1 MLPKRM
7 RAVILILF
15 LVGIIPLAGA
25 SADVGPKPSM
35 EFTFNQEFSGTPV
48 TITSGILFE
57 CEQPDCQDASPLQ
70 ELGPQRF
77 SCAAITCS
85 ALAYGFSPFHKLEI
99 HFSDGI
105 TRTSNIFKTSQFQAS
120 YKVSIRQNDLLVTPK
135 FSLNLFTPL
144 TYVLICSGCLAGIV
158 ILVIL
163 IVGLVRSSAR
173 KK

>member
-1 MLPKRM
+1 MLPKRIL
-7 RAVILILF
+7 AVILIFF
-15 LVGIIPLAGA
+15 LVGIIPPAGV

-35 EFTFNQEFSGTPV
+35 EFTFNQEFSGTSV

-77 SCAAITCS
+77 SCAVTVCS
-85 ALAYGFSPFHKLEI
+85 ALAYGFSSYHELEI

-105 TRTSNIFKTSQFQAS
+105 TRTSNIFKTSQFQGS
-120 YKVSIRQNDLLVTPK
+120 YNVGVRQNDLLVTPR

-163 IVGLVRSSAR
+163 IVLLIRRSAR

>member
-1 MLPKRM
+1 MFPKRM

-15 LVGIIPLAGA
+15 LVGIIPLAGV

-48 TITSGILFE
+48 TIISGILFE

-77 SCAAITCS
+77 SCAVTVCS
-85 ALAYGFSPFHKLEI
+85 AMAYGFNPYHKLEI

-105 TRTSNIFKTSQFQAS
+105 TRKSNIFKTSQFHAS

>member
-1 MLPKRM
+1 MLPKNM

-15 LVGIIPLAGA
+15 LVGIIPLARV

-35 EFTFNQEFSGTPV
+35 EFSFNQEFAGPPV
-48 TITSGILFE
+48 TIISGILFE

-77 SCAAITCS
+77 SCAATVCS
-85 ALAYGFSPFHKLEI
+85 ALSYGFSPYHKLEI

-120 YKVSIRQNDLLVTPK
+120 YKVIVRQNDLLVTPR
-135 FSLNLFTPL
+135 FSLNFFTPL

-163 IVGLVRSSAR
+163 IVLLLRRSAR